1 VIRAL
6 LDEMLTPAIADQLN
20 QRGHDVTAVKTSP
33 GLIALSDEDLLAEAT
48 SDQRLLITLNVRDF
62 VLIDRNWKAAG
73 RAHAGLVYVMTSTFP
88 QNRGFVGALVGS
100 LDAASTSGALPDPD
114 GTTFLARV
122 S

>member
-6 LDEMLTPAIADQLN
+6 LDEMLAPAIAEQLN

-48 SDQRLLITLNVRDF
+48 SDQRSLITLNVRDF

-73 RAHAGLVYVMTSTFP
+73 RAHAGLIYVMTSTFP
-88 QNRGFVGALVGS
+88 QNRGFPGALVES
-100 LDAASTSGALPDPD
+100 LDAASKAGTLPDPD
-114 GTTFLARV
+114 GVAFLARV